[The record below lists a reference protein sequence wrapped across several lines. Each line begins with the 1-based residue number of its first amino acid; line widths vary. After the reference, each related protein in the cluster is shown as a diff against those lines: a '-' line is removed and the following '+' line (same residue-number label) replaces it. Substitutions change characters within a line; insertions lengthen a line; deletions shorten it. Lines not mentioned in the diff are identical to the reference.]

1 MKKTIILIGVLSL
14 LVVLSSC
21 NIFNP
26 GSNTSSPKVKTTVN
40 IIDPYGNK
48 LFVDGTI
55 NNFPLKAD
63 KNGVYVEAKIN
74 AVEKYS
80 FKEPIDQLF
89 TVKSVDFDGKEVNI
103 VLEKKASKGYGIFR
117 TADGKL
123 MFYAFGYA
131 DTPYFQIWL
140 KDRLSS
146 HTYVRLNENQTLLAG
161 GWLIGVGKGVGEKG
175 LNRSPDEIYV
185 KLPIA
190 ATSAPRIERFEKI
203 DVK

>member
-1 MKKTIILIGVLSL
+1 
-14 LVVLSSC
+14 
-21 NIFNP
+21 
-26 GSNTSSPKVKTTVN
+26 
-40 IIDPYGNK
+40 
-48 LFVDGTI
+48 
-55 NNFPLKAD
+55 
-63 KNGVYVEAKIN
+63 
-74 AVEKYS
+74 
-80 FKEPIDQLF
+80 
-89 TVKSVDFDGKEVNI
+89 VKSVEFDGKEVNI

-140 KDRLSS
+140 KDRLSY
-146 HTYVRLNENQTLLAG
+146 HAYVYLNENQTLLAG
-161 GWLIGVGKGVGEKG
+161 GWLIGIGKGVGEKG